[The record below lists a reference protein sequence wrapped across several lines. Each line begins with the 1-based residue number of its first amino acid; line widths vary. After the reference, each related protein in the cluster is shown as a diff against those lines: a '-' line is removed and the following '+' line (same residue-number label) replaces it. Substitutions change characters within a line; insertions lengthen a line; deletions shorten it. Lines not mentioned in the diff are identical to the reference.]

1 MKLRVNMCQDPLKV
15 KEKPFA
21 DENRKPVAN
30 HSRGTESRP
39 SESSLSALRARKR
52 SKPASEATSSKVRLD
67 GIVCQ

>member
-39 SESSLSALRARKR
+39 SESSLSG
-52 SKPASEATSSKVRLD
+52 PESEASRPQKRPAPRCVLM
-67 GIVCQ
+67 G